1 MGWHIV
7 WALGGVGVEGIAL
20 GNEPSEPR
28 LEVTTR
34 TGVRVFL
41 DDEARGGVLHKY
53 GAQSLGDPGR
63 ANDSF
68 DIGSDVD
75 EPLAGRFDGQR
86 TQHLERS
93 VESSAQGRSLR
104 RWQRALEPAGT
115 DPRHQTVL
123 LKKSVVPREDDQNN
137 EPDDITYDVVRI
149 QNVVY
154 PFIERHV
161 TIGRAR
167 QRPQRDP
174 GSHPHAIAKLMEPQ
188 CEHVDERFSPEQQD
202 QRKREVDRE
211 RMKPHSSVVDGVTE
225 DDEPERLVD
234 HVGDERQEDDPPE
247 VRPPIEAVASNA
259 SGCNVTK
266 D

>member
-1 MGWHIV
+1 MLHEYSAKPLV
-7 WALGGVGVEGIAL
+7 
-20 GNEPSEPR
+20 
-28 LEVTTR
+28 
-34 TGVRVFL
+34 
-41 DDEARGGVLHKY
+41 DARR
-53 GAQSLGDPGR
+53 P
-63 ANDSF
+63 NDVF
-68 DIGSDVD
+68 DIGRDVD

-93 VESSAQGRSLR
+93 VDSSAQGRSLR
-104 RWQRALEPAGT
+104 RRQRALEPAGT
-115 DPRHQTVL
+115 DPCQQTVL

-161 TIGRAR
+161 AITEHAR

-174 GSHPHAIAKLMEPQ
+174 RSHPHAITKLMKPQ

-202 QRKREVDRE
+202 ERKREVDRE
-211 RMKPHSSVVDGVTE
+211 RMKPHPSVVDGVTE

-234 HVGDERQEDDPPE
+234 DVGDERQEEDPPQIR
-247 VRPPIEAVASNA
+247 VPIEPVAGDA
-259 SGCNVTK
+259 SAGNVTK